1 MSLTDDE
8 QHDIARANELG
19 LPPVV
24 FVHGQGLLPGNWDPW
39 RTVFEE
45 QAFATVAPGWP
56 GDPEIAFVTS
66 HHLEAVRSLHRP
78 PALVGHAAGGSVV
91 LRLAGL
97 GVSRSTVAIGPFT
110 DDPADVG
117 NPGRSPLL
125 IIDAEDDEF
134 PGITVARTALDFI
147 RRHQ

>member
-1 MSLTDDE
+1 MPLTENE

-24 FVHGQGLLPGNWDPW
+24 FIHGQGLLPGDWDPW

-45 QAFATVAPGWP
+45 QAFATVAPGWA
-56 GDPEIAFVTS
+56 GDPEIASVTS
-66 HHLEAVRSLHRP
+66 HHLEVVRSLHRP

-91 LRLAGL
+91 LRLADL
-97 GVSRSTVAIGPFT
+97 GVASSTVAIGPFT
-110 DDPADVG
+110 GDPADV
-117 NPGRSPLL
+117 RSPLL
-125 IIDAEDDEF
+125 IIEAETRDF
-134 PGITVARTALDFI
+134 PGLTVAQTALDFI